1 MPDTLTELYQRIAS
15 LEQRVSAQERA
26 AKASGWQLESIFNAH
41 RFGGGSLMWYFNGH
55 TRQVGGSSDA
65 APRWTQNGI
74 NFSNYACTTYGG
86 PYITLDGAAEYL
98 SRTDD
103 PTWTESGS
111 EELLV
116 WGWCYATTYAGTATI
131 AAKFDTTA
139 DWRSWRLW
147 YQLGIADFTF
157 SVSATGLAGSAVD
170 ADSTYGGPV
179 IDTWYFVAGYFEP
192 STTLNIYVGASTDAS
207 LAVDK
212 VVAAVP
218 ALAHDNDS
226 DLTIGA
232 QGNPSI
238 YWPGRIGIVGARV
251 NVPSVAI
258 DDHVNMLFQMTKE
271 RYEE

>member
-1 MPDTLTELYQRIAS
+1 
-15 LEQRVSAQERA
+15 
-26 AKASGWQLESIFNAH
+26 
-41 RFGGGSLMWYFNGH
+41 
-55 TRQVGGSSDA
+55 
-65 APRWTQNGI
+65 
-74 NFSNYACTTYGG
+74 
-86 PYITLDGAAEYL
+86 
-98 SRTDD
+98 
-103 PTWTESGS
+103 
-111 EELLV
+111 LLV

-192 STTLNIYVGASTDAS
+192 STTLNVYVGANTDAS
-207 LAVDK
+207 LVVDK

-218 ALAHDNDS
+218 AGAYNGGAA
-226 DLTIGA
+226 LTIGA